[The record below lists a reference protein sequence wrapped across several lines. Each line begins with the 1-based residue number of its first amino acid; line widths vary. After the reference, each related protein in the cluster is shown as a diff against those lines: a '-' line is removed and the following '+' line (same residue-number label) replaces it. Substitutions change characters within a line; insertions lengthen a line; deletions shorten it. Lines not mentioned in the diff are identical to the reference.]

1 MKNELKYSFE
11 KLKEALRRLNEGL
24 KKAKDQLDR
33 DGVIQRFEFT
43 FELLWKTLKSRNKYK
58 FSQRSA

>member
-33 DGVIQRFEFT
+33 DGVIQRF
-43 FELLWKTLKSRNKYK
+43 
-58 FSQRSA
+58 